1 MQTGVT
7 NMDSGG
13 QEDKYPN
20 TGSQNSCQNE
30 SLWVRNEPCPSCG
43 SKDNLGRYDDGH
55 GVCFGIDCNHYE
67 HPTGG
72 SVVRADAP
80 KNTKGNKTGDYIPI
94 RGRATDLEKRK
105 ISEQTCRKF
114 GYSIGEY
121 NGERCHIAS
130 FVQSGKTVG
139 QKIRLKNKDF
149 RTLGDCS
156 GLWGKHLWSTG
167 KKIVITE
174 GEIDA
179 LSVAEAQNC
188 KWPTVSIP
196 NGVGSSI
203 KAVSKDLEWLLDN
216 FEEIILMYDMDSQG
230 QEAVKRT
237 AELFP
242 PGRCKVATTSEKDAN
257 ATLLKHGGSALVSA
271 IWQARV
277 YRPDGIIAGE
287 DTWDLVNADVSD
299 SEHLYPWRGLNEKT
313 LGARRGEIVTFCA
326 GTGAGKST
334 AVKEIA
340 SYFLSKGETLGYIAL
355 EESVRQAAIDFMSI
369 TANKMLHLEK
379 DLDEK
384 YRRELW
390 ESVFADN
397 RLYLYDHWG
406 SVDVEILS
414 NRIRYL
420 VRSCGVGW
428 IVLDHL
434 SIMVSG
440 IEGGDE
446 RRLIDNIMTTL
457 RQLCEEL
464 NIGMFIV
471 SHLKRPQQG
480 KGHEDGKQVTLS
492 DLRGSGS
499 IAQLSDFVIG
509 LERDQQSDGET
520 NVRVLKARY
529 KGSSTGLAGSLFY
542 DTETGRLRE
551 CGSVQSGGEST
562 KEIF

>member
-1 MQTGVT
+1 METGAI
-7 NMDSGG
+7 NMDSSMQQNGFQKTGSDSVWMG
-13 QEDKYPN
+13 QE
-20 TGSQNSCQNE
+20 SCPE
-30 SLWVRNEPCPSCG
+30 CG
-43 SKDNLGRYDDGH
+43 SKDNLSRYDDGH
-55 GVCFGIDCNHYE
+55 GYCHGCKYYE
-67 HPTGG
+67 HSDSDSSTTTPSPAKKKQG
-72 SVVRADAP
+72 S
-80 KNTKGNKTGDYIPI
+80 TKSYNII
-94 RGRATDLEKRK
+94 RGNYESLEKRK
-105 ISEQTCRKF
+105 ISAETCRKA

-130 FVQSGKTVG
+130 FIRDGQVVG
-139 QKIRLKNKDF
+139 QKLRLKNKDF

-179 LSVAEAQNC
+179 LSVAEAQNS

-196 NGVGSSI
+196 SGAGNAKKSI
-203 KAVSKDLEWLLDN
+203 SKDLEWLLG
-216 FEEIILMYDMDSQG
+216 FEEIILMFDMDPVG
-230 QEAVKRT
+230 QKAATES

-242 PGRCKVATTSEKDAN
+242 PGRCKIARLGKKDAN
-257 ATLLKHGGSALVSA
+257 LVFIEEGGSALVDA
-271 IWQARV
+271 IWRARV
-277 YRPDGIIAGE
+277 FRPDGIIAGE
-287 DTWDLVNADVSD
+287 DTWDLVSTDISE
-299 SEHLYPWRGLNEKT
+299 SEHLYPWDGLNEKT
-313 LGARRGEIVTFCA
+313 LGARRGELVTFCA

-334 AVKEIA
+334 TVKEIA
-340 SYFLSKGETLGYIAL
+340 AYFLAKGETLGYIAL
-355 EESVRQAAIDFMSI
+355 EESVRQAALDFMSI
-369 TANKMLHLEK
+369 HANKMLHLEK
-379 DLDEK
+379 NLDEK
-384 YRRELW
+384 YLRDTW
-390 ESVFADN
+390 EAVFADN

-406 SVDVEILS
+406 SVDVNLLS
-414 NRIRYL
+414 TRIRYL
-420 VRSCGVGW
+420 ARSCNVGW

-457 RQLCEEL
+457 RSLAEEL

-520 NVRVLKARY
+520 NIRVLKARY
-529 KGSSTGLAGSLFY
+529 KGASTGLAGNLY
-542 DTETGRLRE
+542 YNTNTGRLSE
-551 CGSVQSGGEST
+551 CGRSTVGQDRSVGQEA
-562 KEIF
+562 F

>member
-1 MQTGVT
+1 MENGAL
-7 NMDSGG
+7 NMDLATQGKDAYQNLGSRSLAPKAE
-13 QEDKYPN
+13 QESVCLRK
-20 TGSQNSCQNE
+20 
-30 SLWVRNEPCPSCG
+30 EPCPKCG
-43 SKDNLGRYDDGH
+43 SSDNLQRYDDGH
-55 GVCFGIDCNHYE
+55 AYCFSIDCDHYE
-67 HPTGG
+67 RGAG
-72 SVVRADAP
+72 NIVERP
-80 KNTKGNKTGDYIPI
+80 KRKEGDYTPI
-94 RGRATDLEKRK
+94 QGKYQALEKRG
-105 ISEQTCRKF
+105 ISEETCRKY
-114 GYSIGEY
+114 GYNIGTY
-121 NGERCHIAS
+121 NGHRAHIAS
-130 FVQSGKTVG
+130 FTNEGQVVG
-139 QKIRLKNKDF
+139 QKLRLKNKDF
-149 RTLGDCS
+149 KTLGDCS

-179 LSVAEAQNC
+179 ISVAEAWSC
-188 KWPTVSIP
+188 KWPVVSIP
-196 NGVGSSI
+196 NGVGSAV
-203 KAVSKDLEWLLDN
+203 KAISKDMEWVLG
-216 FEEIILMYDMDSQG
+216 FEEIIIMFDMDSQG
-230 QEAVKRT
+230 QAAAKACCEV
-237 AELFP
+237 LP
-242 PGRCKVATTSEKDAN
+242 PGRVKIATTPEKDAN
-257 ATLLKHGGSALVSA
+257 ASLIGHGGSSLVDA
-271 IWQARV
+271 VWRARV

-287 DTWDLVNADVSD
+287 DTWDLVNCDMNESD
-299 SEHLYPWRGLNEKT
+299 HLYPWEGLNERT

-334 AVKEIA
+334 TVKEIA

-355 EESVRQAAIDFMSI
+355 EESVRQAAVDFMSI
-369 TANKMLHLEK
+369 EANKMLHLEK
-379 DLDEK
+379 NLDDK
-384 YRRELW
+384 YFRDLW
-390 ESVFADN
+390 ESVFSDN

-406 SVDVEILS
+406 SVDVSILS

-457 RQLCEEL
+457 RQLVEEL

-471 SHLKRPQQG
+471 SHLKRPTQG

-529 KGSSTGLAGSLFY
+529 KGSSTGLAGSLYY
-542 DTETGRLRE
+542 DSSTGRLRE
-551 CGSVQSGGEST
+551 CGTGTTIRGDQDDTREA
-562 KEIF
+562 F